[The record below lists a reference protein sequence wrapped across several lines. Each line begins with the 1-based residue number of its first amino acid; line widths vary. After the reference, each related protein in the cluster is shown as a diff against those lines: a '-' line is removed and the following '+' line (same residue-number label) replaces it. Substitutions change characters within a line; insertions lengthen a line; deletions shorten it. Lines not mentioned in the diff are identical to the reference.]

1 MEKFD
6 DFCEGAR
13 RLLGPATRVLRKVG
27 IPTNLCQWPGDEEP
41 ESELTFQDNVPVT
54 LDLVL
59 SSLLNMCFIPLE
71 AEGDCDEDVTVAKG
85 GKDAV
90 LQFVHLVRS
99 KDEKALKDK
108 QRVLRYK
115 GHFAVQLSKKLAPY
129 FAHPDRILKYLLERK
144 DALQG
149 EGEEKAILRDV
160 ARTMFFSSEVN
171 PDTKTSQAFLG
182 AFCEDEE

>member
-59 SSLLNMCFIPLE
+59 SSLLNSGE
-71 AEGDCDEDVTVAKG
+71 
-85 GKDAV
+85 
-90 LQFVHLVRS
+90 
-99 KDEKALKDK
+99 
-108 QRVLRYK
+108 
-115 GHFAVQLSKKLAPY
+115 VQP
-129 FAHPDRILKYLLERK
+129 PVIR
-144 DALQG
+144 
-149 EGEEKAILRDV
+149 
-160 ARTMFFSSEVN
+160 
-171 PDTKTSQAFLG
+171 
-182 AFCEDEE
+182 